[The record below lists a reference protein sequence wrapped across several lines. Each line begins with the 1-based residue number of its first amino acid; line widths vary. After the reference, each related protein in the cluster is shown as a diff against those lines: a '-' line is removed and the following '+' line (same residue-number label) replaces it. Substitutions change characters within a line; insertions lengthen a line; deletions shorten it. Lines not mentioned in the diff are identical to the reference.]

1 MATES
6 LEGRQLLVAVLF
18 DNHRCCLS
26 DCAGH
31 QFDHGMIAVG
41 LRKWIVG
48 SVVSEYDNIYEPIML
63 KAVELSLSAS
73 DMPDW

>member
-1 MATES
+1 
-6 LEGRQLLVAVLF
+6 
-18 DNHRCCLS
+18 
-26 DCAGH
+26 
-31 QFDHGMIAVG
+31 MIAVG